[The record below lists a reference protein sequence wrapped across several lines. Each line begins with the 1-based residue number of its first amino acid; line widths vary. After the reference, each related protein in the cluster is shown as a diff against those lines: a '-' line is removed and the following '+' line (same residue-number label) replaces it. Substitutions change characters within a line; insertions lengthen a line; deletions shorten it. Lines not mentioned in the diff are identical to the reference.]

1 MKFYDFC
8 ANFRPKNSHK
18 ISLVSDAVSLFCIKT
33 PERLLIKAS
42 LWLTVDCPVLLRLKL
57 SMDILWKLQTLERF
71 RESGTGKFSDVRTS
85 RLYRSLSLIFAR
97 VPSLPSPGSGS
108 QCALA
113 VPSSGSGKLFNG
125 KLKRDLQMEH
135 ESSDFDLANIL

>member
-42 LWLTVDCPVLLRLKL
+42 L
-57 SMDILWKLQTLERF
+57 
-71 RESGTGKFSDVRTS
+71 
-85 RLYRSLSLIFAR
+85 
-97 VPSLPSPGSGS
+97 
-108 QCALA
+108 
-113 VPSSGSGKLFNG
+113 
-125 KLKRDLQMEH
+125 
-135 ESSDFDLANIL
+135 

>member
-1 MKFYDFC
+1 MKVELV
-8 ANFRPKNSHK
+8 NS
-18 ISLVSDAVSLFCIKT
+18 
-33 PERLLIKAS
+33 P
-42 LWLTVDCPVLLRLKL
+42 
-57 SMDILWKLQTLERF
+57 M
-71 RESGTGKFSDVRTS
+71 SGS

-108 QCALA
+108 LCALT